1 MLIKFSSESCL
12 VVFLVRAQLYGLG
25 PRARA
30 RDRSSSEKLF
40 IATTSDVK
48 SWLNDGTVDQNTVQ
62 WDNVEKVIEH
72 LKKCFAFVQLESVF
86 YFIQPFCHSIFDL
99 FKFQHSGKIILK
111 WQKVW
116 IEIRLVSFFAR
127 SPIIVDIFHVWQSQP
142 FLPLTFLM
150 TPFLFCFFAERGF
163 ELKLHFLWPWWWWSS
178 CWHDQ
183 IVTGNLRHF
192 WENLL
197 ILYLIGDRALVKKII
212 NLSNGAWAGL
222 YGS

>member
-86 YFIQPFCHSIFDL
+86 YFIQSFCHSIFDL
-99 FKFQHSGKIILK
+99 CKFQHSGYHLQLTQEAKLFWNRKKFGLK
-111 WQKVW
+111 FA
-116 IEIRLVSFFAR
+116 SFRFSHAVQ
-127 SPIIVDIFHVWQSQP
+127 SIIVDIFHVWQSQP
-142 FLPLTFLM
+142 FLPI
-150 TPFLFCFFAERGF
+150 
-163 ELKLHFLWPWWWWSS
+163 ELL
-178 CWHDQ
+178 
-183 IVTGNLRHF
+183 
-192 WENLL
+192 
-197 ILYLIGDRALVKKII
+197 
-212 NLSNGAWAGL
+212 
-222 YGS
+222 

>member
-1 MLIKFSSESCL
+1 MLIKFSPESCL

-72 LKKCFAFVQLESVF
+72 LKKCFAFGSIRTGLLF
-86 YFIQPFCHSIFDL
+86 HSIVLSFNIWSVQVSTFWL
-99 FKFQHSGKIILK
+99 PLTTYLRGKIILK
-111 WQKVW
+111 SQKVW

-178 CWHDQ
+178 CWHGQ
-183 IVTGNLRHF
+183 IVTGSFLREPAYHIF
-192 WENLL
+192 
-197 ILYLIGDRALVKKII
+197 DRC
-212 NLSNGAWAGL
+212 
-222 YGS
+222 